1 MISLLITMFL
11 ACGDKEEEQDTAVDV
26 EETIEETEETE
37 EGSEEGEE

>member
-11 ACGDKEEEQDTAVDV
+11 ACGDKEEKQQDTAVD
-26 EETIEETEETE
+26 TSA